1 MRTTLYVLGAL
12 LCVLPGRKL
21 EGAALPRTA
30 PSENKST
37 GSAQEG
43 GLRTAPPGGLKHP
56 CQVISFIQVPCDTAT
71 ATCEYMYW
79 ECPQSASP
87 LRA

>member
-12 LCVLPGRKL
+12 LCVLPGRML
-21 EGAALPRTA
+21 EGAGLPRA
-30 PSENKST
+30 ASAENRNA
-37 GSAQEG
+37 GSAQDN
-43 GLRTAPPGGLKHP
+43 GLRPATPGGLKHP
-56 CQVISFIQVPCDTAT
+56 CQLITFIQVPCDAAT

-79 ECPQSASP
+79 ECPQSVSL